1 MGPALPPEGRGSMTA
16 APQASPSGHDRTFSP
31 GAWFNLTVIG
41 LMAFLT
47 VVDLFATQA
56 ILPSLVQRYAV
67 NPAAMASA
75 VNASTLGMAVSG
87 LLVAVFSRDIPRRA
101 GIAACLAVLAAPT
114 ALLAFAPD
122 LTTFTLLRIV
132 QGLCMSGAFT
142 LTLAHLGE
150 RCTASASPAAFA
162 AYVTGNVASNLVGRL
177 IATSVVSEFGLDVNF
192 FLFAA
197 LNLAGAVLAWVAISR
212 TAAKPELM
220 SPRMDALAALRGHL
234 GDPAMR
240 LSFLIGFMILF
251 AFVGTFSFVNFILV
265 APPFALPMA
274 ALGLV
279 YFVFLPAM
287 ATTPLA
293 GAATQQFGARNAI
306 AAGLLVAVAGLGW
319 TLAPSLPAVL
329 AGLALV
335 GAGTFF
341 AQAGATGFVSR
352 TARADK
358 AAASG
363 LYLAGYYLGGLAGA
377 PVLGALFQAFGWVG
391 CAVGAGVA
399 LTIAA
404 VLTRG
409 LPGETLSLKGKLHAH
424 A

>member
-1 MGPALPPEGRGSMTA
+1 MATA
-16 APQASPSGHDRTFSP
+16 GTLRMQAAFSP
-31 GAWFNLTVIG
+31 GAWFNLTIIG

-56 ILPSLVQRYAV
+56 ILPALAVRYDV
-67 NPAAMASA
+67 MPAAMAAAS
-75 VNASTLGMAVSG
+75 NASTLGMAASG
-87 LLVAVFSRDIPRRA
+87 LLVALFSRAIPRRM
-101 GIAACLAVLAAPT
+101 GIVVSLAVLALPT

-122 LTTFTLLRIV
+122 LTTFSLLRIA

-150 RCTASASPAAFA
+150 RCSASASPAAFA

-177 IATSVVSEFGLDVNF
+177 IAANIVSELGLDTNF
-192 FLFAA
+192 FIFAA
-197 LNLAGAVLAWVAISR
+197 LNLAGAALAWVAISR
-212 TAAKPELM
+212 APAKPELM
-220 SPRMDALAALRGHL
+220 APRMDVFAALRGHL
-234 GDPAMR
+234 ANPALR
-240 LSFLIGFMILF
+240 LSFAIGFLILF
-251 AFVGTFSFVNFILV
+251 AFIGTFSYVNFVLI
-265 APPFALPMA
+265 AAPFALPMA

-293 GAATQQFGARNAI
+293 GATARRFGARASI
-306 AAGLLVAVAGLGW
+306 AGGLLAAVVGLAL
-319 TLAPSLPAVL
+319 TLVPSLWVML

-341 AQAGATGFVSR
+341 AQGCATGFVNR
-352 TARADK
+352 AARADK

-363 LYLAGYYLGGLAGA
+363 LYLTSYYLGGLAGA
-377 PVLGALFQAFGWVG
+377 PLLGVLFQTFGWLG
-391 CAVGAGVA
+391 CAAGAGAA
-399 LTIAA
+399 LALAA
-404 VLTRG
+404 LLAQG
-409 LPGETLSLKGKLHAH
+409 LPRENFMPKEQMHAH

>member
-1 MGPALPPEGRGSMTA
+1 MAA
-16 APQASPSGHDRTFSP
+16 APAALNSSGPSAFTP

-56 ILPSLVQRYAV
+56 ILPALTQRYGV
-67 NPAAMASA
+67 SPAAMAAA

-87 LLVAVFSRDIPRRA
+87 LLVALFSRAIPRRL
-101 GIAACLAVLAAPT
+101 GVVVSLTVLALPT

-122 LTTFTLLRIV
+122 LTSFTLLRIA
-132 QGLCMSGAFT
+132 QGLFMSGAFT

-162 AYVTGNVASNLVGRL
+162 AFVTGNVASNLVGRL
-177 IATSVVSEFGLDVNF
+177 IAANIVSELGLDANF
-192 FLFAA
+192 FVFAA
-197 LNLAGAVLAWVAISR
+197 LNLAGAALAWDAISR
-212 TAAKPELM
+212 ASPKPELM
-220 SPRMDALAALRGHL
+220 APGMDVFAAVRAHVSNPALRV
-234 GDPAMR
+234 
-240 LSFLIGFMILF
+240 SFAIGFLILF
-251 AFVGTFSFVNFILV
+251 AFIGAFSYVNFVLV
-265 APPFALPMA
+265 AAPFALPMA

-279 YFVFLPAM
+279 YLVFLPAM

-293 GAATQQFGARNAI
+293 GAAARRFGARASI
-306 AAGLLVAVAGLGW
+306 AAGLMVAVFGLGL
-319 TLAPSLPAVL
+319 TLAPALGAVL

-341 AQAGATGFVSR
+341 AQAGATGFVNR
-352 TARADK
+352 AARADK

-363 LYLAGYYLGGLAGA
+363 LYLASYYLGGLVAA
-377 PVLGALFQAFGWVG
+377 PLLGALFDNYGWLG
-391 CAVGAGVA
+391 CAAGAGGA
-399 LTIAA
+399 LALAA
-404 VLTRG
+404 LLAQG
-409 LPGETLSLKGKLHAH
+409 LPRETLTSKEHLHAH